1 MEGITL
7 FTWLLILIPMPIT
20 VVLAAISYVR
30 SKKETT

>member
-7 FTWLLILIPMPIT
+7 FTWLLILIPMPLT
-20 VVLAAISYVR
+20 VVLSAISYVT

>member
-7 FTWLLILIPMPIT
+7 LTWLLILIPMPLT
-20 VVLAAISYVR
+20 VVLAAISYVK